1 MKKPT
6 LFACVSVLLAL
17 SLNGGHA
24 GNGENLVLSSV
35 SREIDLTTVLVQQK
49 VTMVVEN
56 QGDSAVSQFTY
67 TVDPSMG
74 SKASYVGAKVGVSN

>member
-1 MKKPT
+1 MKKLT
-6 LFACVSVLLAL
+6 LFACVSLLLAL
-17 SLNGGHA
+17 ALNGGHA

-49 VTMVVEN
+49 VTMVIEN
-56 QGDSAVSQFTY
+56 QGDSAVSQCTY

-74 SKASYVGAKVGVSN
+74 GKASYVGAKVGVSN